1 MNGQA
6 HWHRTQGQT
15 ITEFGRGG
23 RAAHELSPNLQ
34 AAGGDNISLFAILIL
49 EQSEPGRA
57 ARIVFDSRHG
67 GFHAMPGSLK
77 IDQPD
82 LLFVSAAN
90 ATSGHPAIY
99 ISPTRA
105 FADFDEAFFGPGLGD
120 VAIIRIRYITC
131 GRR

>member
-23 RAAHELSPNLQ
+23 RAAHELGPNLQ
-34 AAGGDNISLFAILIL
+34 TAGGDNVSLFALLIL
-49 EQSEPGRA
+49 KQCEPGRA
-57 ARIVFDSRHG
+57 ARIVLDGRDR

-77 IDQPD
+77 IDEPD

-99 ISPTRA
+99 IAATRA
-105 FADFDEAFFGPGLGD
+105 LADFDEAFFGLRFRD
-120 VAIIRIRYITC
+120 IAIIRIRYI
-131 GRR
+131 